1 VIELVDTS
9 VWAAR
14 RRPQVQKWFERQLLA
29 REIAVC
35 DQVRLELLH
44 SARNVAEFRTIR
56 SSLAVLPYCP
66 MDAPIWS
73 KVVEVYE
80 LLAAA
85 GPQWHRSVKHPD
97 LIIAACAEA
106 AGLTL
111 VHYDKDFDAI
121 AAVTG
126 QSTRWVAPQGSL

>member
-1 VIELVDTS
+1 MIELLDTS

-14 RRPQVQKWFERQLLA
+14 RRPEVRKWFEDHLLA

-44 SARNVAEFRTIR
+44 SARNVSEFRTIR

-66 MDAPIWS
+66 MAATGWS
-73 KVVEVYE
+73 RVVDVYE
-80 LLAAA
+80 LLAAT

-126 QSTRWVAPQGSL
+126 QSMRWVAPQGSL

>member
-1 VIELVDTS
+1 LIELLDTS

-14 RRPQVQKWFERQLLA
+14 RRPRVQAWFEQQLLA

-44 SARNVAEFRTIR
+44 SARNIGEFHAIR
-56 SSLAVLPYCP
+56 SGLAVLPYCP
-66 MDAPIWS
+66 MDAQSWS
-73 KVVEVYE
+73 RIVDVYE
-80 LLAAA
+80 LLAAV

-126 QSTRWVAPQGSL
+126 QPMRWVAPQGSL

>member
-1 VIELVDTS
+1 MIELVDTS

-14 RRPQVQKWFERQLLA
+14 RRPQVRPWFEEQLLS
-29 REIAVC
+29 RQIAIC

-44 SARNVAEFRTIR
+44 SARNLTEFRAIR
-56 SSLAVLPYCP
+56 SSLEVLPHCP
-66 MDAPIWS
+66 IHAQAWS
-73 KVVEVYE
+73 RILDVYQK
-80 LLAAA
+80 LAGVAS
-85 GPQWHRSVKHPD
+85 QWHRSVKHAD

-121 AAVTG
+121 GAVTG
-126 QSTRWVAPQGSL
+126 QPMRWVAPQGSL

>member
-1 VIELVDTS
+1 MELLDTS

-14 RRPQVQKWFERQLLA
+14 RRPQIQKWFERELLS

-35 DQVRLELLH
+35 DQVRMELLH
-44 SARNVAEFRTIR
+44 SARNLDEFRAIR
-56 SSLAVLPYCP
+56 AGLAVLPYCP
-66 MDAPIWS
+66 MDPASWTRM
-73 KVVEVYE
+73 VDVYE
-80 LLAAA
+80 LLAAVR
-85 GPQWHRSVKHPD
+85 PQWHRSVKHAD
-97 LIIAACAEA
+97 LVIAACAEA

-126 QSTRWVAPQGSL
+126 QPMRWVAPQGSL

>member
-1 VIELVDTS
+1 MIELLDTS

-14 RRPQVQKWFERQLLA
+14 RRPQVQRWFESKVLA

-44 SARNVAEFRTIR
+44 SARTVAEFRTIR
-56 SSLAVLPYCP
+56 SSLSVLPYCP
-66 MDAPIWS
+66 MDAPSWS
-73 KVVEVYE
+73 RVVDVYE
-80 LLAAA
+80 RLAAV
-85 GPQWHRSVKHPD
+85 GPRWHRSVKHPD
-97 LIIAACAEA
+97 VIIAACAEA

-121 AAVTG
+121 GAVTG
-126 QSTRWVAPQGSL
+126 QPMRWVAAQGSL

>member
-1 VIELVDTS
+1 LIELIDTS

-44 SARNVAEFRTIR
+44 SARSLTEFRVIR

-66 MDAPIWS
+66 MDASIWS
-73 KVVEVYE
+73 RVVDVYE
-80 LLAAA
+80 LLAAISQ
-85 GPQWHRSVKHPD
+85 QWHRSVKHQD

-106 AGLTL
+106 ANLTL

-121 AAVTG
+121 EAVTG
-126 QSTRWVAPQGSL
+126 QPMRWVAPQGSL

>member
-1 VIELVDTS
+1 MIQLLDTS

-14 RRPQVQKWFERQLLA
+14 RRPQVQKWFERQLLS

-44 SARNVAEFRTIR
+44 STRNLTEFRTIR

-66 MDAPIWS
+66 LDAQGCSRIID
-73 KVVEVYE
+73 VYE
-80 LLAAA
+80 LLAAV
-85 GPQWHRSVKHPD
+85 GPQWHRSVKHAD
-97 LIIAACAEA
+97 LIVAACAEA
-106 AGLTL
+106 AGLML

-126 QSTRWVAPQGSL
+126 QPTRWVAPQGSL